1 MIWLIALRP
10 YSIFSRAWVNK
21 DFRNPF
27 LQFLQ
32 SPLANSRV
40 FNSNIYGGKK
50 KLKAF
55 SSCFLRIRS
64 LQIISGWEYLHLPD
78 GWPLHSIQRVSNISS
93 HVQMICSL
101 AKIFLSDPL
110 CPIIAWP
117 CLFCLRLELV
127 GQCEQRCVEVECSS
141 LPFPSTETKLAFF
154 L

>member
-1 MIWLIALRP
+1 MICLIALP
-10 YSIFSRAWVNK
+10 YSTCWRAWVNM
-21 DFRNPF
+21 DLRNPF
-27 LQFLQ
+27 LQLLQ
-32 SPLANSRV
+32 SPLANPRV
-40 FNSNIYGGKK
+40 FSSSIYGGKK
-50 KLKAF
+50 TF
-55 SSCFLRIRS
+55 SSCLDLRYR
-64 LQIISGWEYLHLPD
+64 LLWIISGWEYLHLPD

>member
-10 YSIFSRAWVNK
+10 YSIFSRAWVHK

-78 GWPLHSIQRVSNISS
+78 GWPLHSIQRVSNISTQQS
-93 HVQMICSL
+93 CSDDLFSGKDIFIRPPVSYHCL
-101 AKIFLSDPL
+101 ALSV
-110 CPIIAWP
+110 
-117 CLFCLRLELV
+117 LFETWARRAV
-127 GQCEQRCVEVECSS
+127 RAKMRIGQVFIPS
-141 LPFPSTETKLAFF
+141 LPFNWN
-154 L
+154 